1 MSATRLGPKC
11 EHLSESS
18 RCSRHRPSPQTEQA
32 WGGVRAS
39 ALHEVGGRR
48 EKDAE
53 LPSFIFK
60 SRDDRG
66 INFISPGLNL
76 LKPSGSKQVG

>member
-1 MSATRLGPKC
+1 MFP
-11 EHLSESS
+11 
-18 RCSRHRPSPQTEQA
+18 PQA
-32 WGGVRAS
+32 FPADRAGMGGVHAS